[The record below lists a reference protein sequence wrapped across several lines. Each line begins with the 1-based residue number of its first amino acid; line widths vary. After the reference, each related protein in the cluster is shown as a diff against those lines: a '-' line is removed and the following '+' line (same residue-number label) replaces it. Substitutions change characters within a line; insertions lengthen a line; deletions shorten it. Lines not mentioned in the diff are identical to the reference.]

1 MKKSL
6 LVVCVLVLM
15 LVGCGNPAVEIMEF
29 EGESVSGMPN
39 NDLESVLE
47 SVSESDTA
55 AIGNEATGNEVTG
68 NKDAASTLASE
79 DEHPMDV
86 QPDDIVGMYV
96 YENDGSTFSVTANAD
111 GSYGAELV
119 LVGLTMI
126 DDFAGAYE
134 NNTLTVTGT
143 DAAGNPITAEVR
155 FSGEQAVLTFTDS
168 TWEYLENGKQMVFVT
183 LFFFKTCPIF
193 FFFCLFHIHFF

>member
-1 MKKSL
+1 MKKRL
-6 LVVCVLVLM
+6 LAVCVLVLM

-29 EGESVSGMPN
+29 EGESVSRTPSTG
-39 NDLESVLE
+39 LESFPE
-47 SVSESDTA
+47 SGT
-55 AIGNEATGNEVTG
+55 GATGNE
-68 NKDAASTLASE
+68 DAAPTLASE
-79 DEHPMDV
+79 GEHLTEV
-86 QPDDIVGMYV
+86 QPDEIVGMYV

-126 DDFAGAYE
+126 DDFAGAYKD
-134 NNTLTVTGT
+134 NALTVTGT

-168 TWEYLENGKQMVFVT
+168 TWEYLENGKQMVFVRG
-183 LFFFKTCPIF
+183 
-193 FFFCLFHIHFF
+193 

>member
-1 MKKSL
+1 MKKRL

-29 EGESVSGMPN
+29 EEESVSGMPDN
-39 NDLESVLE
+39 GLESVPE
-47 SVSESDTA
+47 TTDTEA
-55 AIGNEATGNEVTG
+55 AGNE
-68 NKDAASTLASE
+68 DAAPTLASE
-79 DEHPMDV
+79 GEHSMDV

-143 DAAGNPITAEVR
+143 DAAGNPIIAEVR

-183 LFFFKTCPIF
+183 E
-193 FFFCLFHIHFF
+193 